1 MELVRE
7 LLLLW
12 LRELELRRLLLLPTP
27 PPPPLLLLLLL
38 LLLLDLFLLLRF
50 FSFLTSSGSG
60 CGISG
65 SGGCALLSMWKS
77 SRPITI
83 MPSVRPALH
92 TSDTGSR
99 LGPLICKVMHTSRAS

>member
-50 FSFLTSSGSG
+50 FSFLTSSGR
-60 CGISG
+60 GISG

>member
-38 LLLLDLFLLLRF
+38 LLLLDLFLLLRV
-50 FSFLTSSGSG
+50 FSFVTASG